1 MISATQSTGQEESAQ
16 PRFWQA
22 LLPVIVLIGFLALNV
37 HFYGGEP
44 HIPLIIGTAV
54 AALVGISLGYR
65 WADLEEGMINGT
77 VIALK
82 AIIILLVIG
91 LLIAT
96 WIAGGV
102 VPLLIYYGLKILSP
116 SIFLVA
122 TCIICSIVSLAT
134 GSSWTTA
141 GTVGVALIAVG
152 QGLGIPLPMV
162 AGAIVSGAYFG
173 DKMSP
178 LSDTTNLSP
187 AVAGSEL
194 FEHIRHMMYTTIPGL
209 CIALLLYTGLGLYNA
224 PTASSSG
231 DLGPL
236 LATLENH
243 YNLSPILLTA
253 PLLVLL
259 LVIYKVP
266 AIPALLAGSVL
277 GGILAVVFQG
287 QSLGDILNAAKEGF
301 VSQTGNRKVDDL
313 LTRGGIQGMLS
324 TIALILCA
332 MSFGGVMEK
341 TGMLRTLA
349 ASVLKTAK
357 SVGSLVFATVLSCL
371 GMNALAPDQYLSLV
385 VPGRMYREAFQNANL
400 HPKNLSRC
408 LEDAGTLTAPLIA
421 YNTCGAYMSKVLG
434 VSAGEYFLFAF
445 LNLLTPAISIFYGF
459 TGWAIEPLGRTENH
473 HDLPTPKPVEP
484 AS

>member
-1 MISATQSTGQEESAQ
+1 VISATHSNGRGAKPQ
-16 PRFWQA
+16 PNFWQA
-22 LLPVIVLIGFLALNV
+22 LSPVIVLIGSLALNV
-37 HFYGGEP
+37 QLYGGEP
-44 HIPLIIGTAV
+44 HIPLIIGTA
-54 AALVGISLGYR
+54 AASVVGVFIGYR
-65 WADLEEGMINGT
+65 WTDLEEGMVSGIA
-77 VIALK
+77 IALK
-82 AIIILLVIG
+82 AILILLIVG

-141 GTVGVALIAVG
+141 GTVGVALMAVG

-187 AVAGSEL
+187 AVSGSEI
-194 FEHIRHMMYTTIPGL
+194 FEHIRHMMYTTIPGF
-209 CIALLLYTGLGLYNA
+209 CIALILYAGLGLYNA
-224 PTASSSG
+224 PATSSSSN
-231 DLGPL
+231 LSSL
-236 LATLENH
+236 LTTLETH

-253 PLLVLL
+253 PFLILI

-277 GGILAVVFQG
+277 GGVLACVFQG
-287 QSLGDILNAAKEGF
+287 QGIGDILGSAKNGF
-301 VSQTGNRKVDDL
+301 VSQTGNEQVDNL
-313 LTRGGIQGMLS
+313 LTRGGIQGMLN
-324 TIALILCA
+324 TIALVLCA
-332 MSFGGVMEK
+332 MSFGGIMEK

-349 ASVLKTAK
+349 SSILETAK
-357 SVGSLVFATVLSCL
+357 SAGSLVFATVLSCL
-371 GMNALAPDQYLSLV
+371 GMNAIAPDQYLALI
-385 VPGRMYREAFQNANL
+385 VPGRMYRGAFRNANL

-408 LEDAGTLTAPLIA
+408 LEDAGTLTSPLIA

-445 LNLLTPAISIFYGF
+445 LNLLTPLISVLYGF
-459 TGWAIEPLGRTENH
+459 TGWTIKPLGKKEIK
-473 HDLPTPKPVEP
+473 D
-484 AS
+484 